1 MEIIILTLGPTNES
15 KQKIKEDK
23 ELWSNFRDLIR
34 SVTKNLD
41 DFDEKYLIVNLIPV
55 NSHL

>member
-23 ELWSNFRDLIR
+23 ELWSNFRDSIR

-55 NSHL
+55 SSHL

>member
-23 ELWSNFRDLIR
+23 ELWSNLRDLIR

-41 DFDEKYLIVNLIPV
+41 DYDEKYMIVNLI
-55 NSHL
+55 LMTCYL

>member
-41 DFDEKYLIVNLIPV
+41 DFDEKYLILNLIPV
-55 NSHL
+55 TSHL

>member
-1 MEIIILTLGPTNES
+1 MKIIILTLGPTNES

-55 NSHL
+55 TSHL

>member
-15 KQKIKEDK
+15 KQKIKEDE
-23 ELWSNFRDLIR
+23 ELWSNLRDLIR

-41 DFDEKYLIVNLIPV
+41 DYDEKYMIVNLIQMT
-55 NSHL
+55 SYL

>member
-1 MEIIILTLGPTNES
+1 MEIIILILGPTNES

-23 ELWSNFRDLIR
+23 ELWSNLRDLIR

-55 NSHL
+55 TSHL

>member
-55 NSHL
+55 TSHL

>member
-1 MEIIILTLGPTNES
+1 MEITILMLGPTNES

-55 NSHL
+55 TSHL

>member
-1 MEIIILTLGPTNES
+1 MEIIILMLGPTNES

-55 NSHL
+55 TSHL

>member
-1 MEIIILTLGPTNES
+1 MKIIILTLGPTNES

-23 ELWSNFRDLIR
+23 ELWSNLRDLIR

-41 DFDEKYLIVNLIPV
+41 DYDEKYMIVNLIPMTCY
-55 NSHL
+55 L

>member
-1 MEIIILTLGPTNES
+1 MEIIILMLGPTNES

-23 ELWSNFRDLIR
+23 ELWSNLRDLIR

-55 NSHL
+55 TSHL

>member
-1 MEIIILTLGPTNES
+1 MKIIILTLGPTNES

-23 ELWSNFRDLIR
+23 ELWSNLRDLIR

-41 DFDEKYLIVNLIPV
+41 DYDEKYMIVNLI
-55 NSHL
+55 SMTCYL

>member
-1 MEIIILTLGPTNES
+1 MEIIILILGPTNES

-55 NSHL
+55 TSHL

>member
-1 MEIIILTLGPTNES
+1 MLGPTNES

-55 NSHL
+55 TSHL